1 MEVRM
6 RSRVVLGLDFG
17 GSKTAAAVT
26 DTSGARLGEVVTP
39 VDPDASAD
47 ETFARGIAAA
57 QDLLR
62 EAAAGHEL
70 AAVGACT
77 FGIPHDD
84 RVDLAPNI
92 AGWERLAFG
101 AGLRGTFPG
110 AEVRIATD
118 VKAAASAEVAHGA
131 LAGCDPGLYINL
143 GTGFAVAIVV
153 GGVVLSGRH
162 AAAGEIGYNLRS
174 TAHPPRR
181 AGRLEDVVSGTAL
194 ETAARR
200 LIGRPDVG
208 ALFEQGGT
216 NRAVAEVCAQFVAE
230 LCFHLVNLTIAID
243 PQRLVVGGGLVRS
256 WDRFGPALTRA
267 ISDSVPFPPDV
278 VPAAHPFDA
287 PLIGALAL
295 GLSAVPDYPTVT
307 AVLSEGAPA

>member
-1 MEVRM
+1 MQPG
-6 RSRVVLGLDFG
+6 VVLGLDFG

-39 VDPDASAD
+39 IDPDAPAD

-101 AGLRGTFPG
+101 AGLRGAFPG

-143 GTGFAVAIVV
+143 GTGFAIAIVV
-153 GGVVLSGRH
+153 GGAVLGGRH

-174 TAHPPRR
+174 ADAPPGT
-181 AGRLEDVVSGTAL
+181 GRLEDVVSGKAL
-194 ETAARR
+194 EAAARR
-200 LIGRPDVG
+200 FVGRPDVG
-208 ALFEQGGT
+208 ALFE
-216 NRAVAEVCAQFVAE
+216 RAGRDTAAADICAQFVAE
-230 LCFHLVNLTIAID
+230 LCFHVVNLTIAVD
-243 PQRLVVGGGLVRS
+243 PQRVVVGGGLVRS
-256 WDRFGPALTRA
+256 WDRFGPAVAQALADT
-267 ISDSVPFPPDV
+267 VPFPPELMV
-278 VPAAHPFDA
+278 AAHPFDA
-287 PLIGALAL
+287 PLLGALAL